1 MSHLR
6 SPEDFQRVRRT
17 GKRRQGRY
25 LMLCFAPG
33 TAASGAGV
41 APPRVGF
48 SVSKRVGNAVRRN
61 QVKRRLRE
69 VIRRRLWNVTPGW
82 DMIVIARPEAGA
94 ASYDALRD
102 DIDTLLAQARL
113 LRVPVSQ
120 GAAITETSNR
130 TASET
135 TSENKSETHRQ

>member
-1 MSHLR
+1 
-6 SPEDFQRVRRT
+6 VRRA
-17 GKRRQGRY
+17 GRRRQGRY
-25 LMLCFAPG
+25 LILCFAPG
-33 TAASGAGV
+33 TSASGAGV

-69 VIRRRLWNVTPGW
+69 VIRRRLWNVAPGW

-94 ASYDALRD
+94 ASYGALRD

-113 LRVPVSQ
+113 LRAPASP
-120 GAAITETSNR
+120 GATITDAANR
-130 TASET
+130 KANET
-135 TSENKSETHRQ
+135 TSETKSETQSQ